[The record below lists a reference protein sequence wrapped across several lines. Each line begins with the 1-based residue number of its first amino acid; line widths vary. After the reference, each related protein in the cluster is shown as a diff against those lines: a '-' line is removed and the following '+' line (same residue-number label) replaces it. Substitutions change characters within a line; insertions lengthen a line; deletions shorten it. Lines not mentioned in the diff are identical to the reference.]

1 MKIATGTGAVL
12 LRDSGIYLLGNLMQK
27 ATAFVLIPLYTTRLS
42 TAQYGLLDLAGTVLN
57 LALVA
62 AALGVP
68 SAINKCL
75 HRDCPDEAAR
85 RRLLG
90 TVSLFTLAA
99 ALALGAAAWAA
110 QAPLARFLFP
120 GPEALLVTRYTI
132 IWLTLAQC
140 AQIPFEYLRASG
152 RSHLYV
158 GLSLSQLVAQTAC
171 TLVLVLQRGW
181 GLEGVLAG
189 NIAGLSVVTL
199 VGGLAILPRADW
211 GIDRRLLRA
220 LASYGLAMVPVFV
233 SGWIVNLSDRFFLTA
248 FVGLSALGVYSLGYK
263 FGALLDLLLVMPFQ
277 RAWTP
282 IFFRVSHE
290 PDAPETLSRVAT
302 YLGAALSFAA
312 LGVSLAVPPFLRFGA
327 GADFRG
333 AGAIVPLVCLAYIL
347 GGLANCFGNGLIVA
361 ERVRLVAAYAGLA
374 AAAKLL
380 FSALL
385 IPWAGSYGAAA
396 ATVFA
401 FGVQLTGVLRSLR
414 RHYPVPVEWRRILG
428 SFFAAGVPLG
438 LSLLLPELPLL
449 ADVAVRLALLSLFPV
464 LILMFRL
471 PRPEEVSAIVRIAQ
485 ALPARRRA

>member
-1 MKIATGTGAVL
+1 LKTSTGTGAVL

-42 TAQYGLLDLAGTVLN
+42 TSQYGLLELAGTVLN

-90 TVSLFTLAA
+90 TVSLFTLVS
-99 ALALGAAAWAA
+99 ALALGALAWAA
-110 QAPLARFLFP
+110 QAPLSRLLFP
-120 GPEALLVTRYTI
+120 GPEGLTVTRYTI

-140 AQIPFEYLRASG
+140 AQIPFEYFRASG
-152 RSHLYV
+152 RSQLYV
-158 GLSLSQLVAQTAC
+158 GLSLSQLVTQAAC
-171 TLVLVLQRGW
+171 TLVLVLRHGW

-189 NIAGLSVVTL
+189 NIAGLAVVNL
-199 VGGLAILPRADW
+199 AGGLALLPRTDW

-220 LASYGLAMVPVFV
+220 LASYGIAMVPVFV

-248 FVGLSALGVYSLGYK
+248 WAGLSALGVYSLGYK

-290 PDAPETLSRVAT
+290 AGAPETLARVAT
-302 YLGAALSFAA
+302 YLGGLLSLAA
-312 LGVSLAVPPFLRFGA
+312 LGVSLAVPPFLRLGA

-333 AGAIVPLVCLAYIL
+333 AGGIVPIVCLAYIL

-385 IPWAGSYGAAA
+385 IPWGGSYAA
-396 ATVFA
+396 ATATALA
-401 FGVQLTGVLRSLR
+401 FGVQLAGVLRSLR
-414 RHYPVPVEWRRILG
+414 RHYPVPVEWRRIVG
-428 SFFAAGVPLG
+428 FFFAAAVPLG
-438 LSLLLPELPLL
+438 LSQLLPELPLL
-449 ADVAVRLALLSLFPV
+449 ADVAVRLALLSLFPLIV
-464 LILMFRL
+464 LALRL
-471 PRPEEVSAIVRIAQ
+471 PKPEEIGAVLKLVQ